1 MKFVIEVI
9 VSHNHWQIC
18 GIGNK
23 YVYINSYCLDLKEK
37 DYNKVKQHYLK
48 TNLKNFFIRFEKY
61 RQQKE
66 G

>member
-1 MKFVIEVI
+1 MKITIEVF
-9 VSHNHWQIC
+9 VSHDNWYIC

-23 YVYINSYCLDLKEK
+23 YVYINSYCLDVHEK
-37 DYNKVKQHYLK
+37 YYNNLKQHYCN